1 MCALVIW
8 LHSHQMVSL
17 LNHVHLQPLQAACEV
32 HADHDVIN
40 FLAFMHPRAVAER
53 DYKGDLI
60 IHSVLGQGVHDIP
73 KRTTIELLLSLNPE
87 SLHERSADGACPL
100 GVAFRAKQGP
110 KILEKI
116 ICIRIQQQITSFEI
130 GEWKDYILDAKDVS
144 RLSFELFPK
153 LFLTS
158 LTCAPLAYSEAGFIY
173 LMEYLMQDNRIEELT
188 LSVPPLNEPK
198 AIAFLRFLRLNSTIR
213 QLQLTRNHSQWTLG
227 NGIECILDGLHL
239 NNSIQHL
246 TMAGVFLFSSD
257 QLGCLI
263 SRAPETLV
271 LDDLLVEN
279 KWNWENSKEWGT
291 SKVKSLTIRNVK
303 MGGKC
308 LDKLLGAMPTL
319 YALRDLT
326 LDFSVPQDL
335 HDAEFLNG
343 RDVTPQIVALLE
355 KNRIRSLDI
364 KGLHVEIMSLTQALR
379 NNTSLRV
386 LHMDALWNE
395 LPMKVQCLVHILE
408 NENRS
413 LEDIKF
419 HCESEL
425 LGDDQQSELDEVED
439 TSIGNICQL
448 VEDPA
453 LTFYTER
460 NRCQRRQ
467 KLLNV
472 PIR

>member
-1 MCALVIW
+1 MVVCIGVWDL
-8 LHSHQMVSL
+8 VSL
-17 LNHVHLQPLQAACEV
+17 ILFYHVRLQPLQAACEV

-40 FLAFMHPRAVAER
+40 FLAFMHPEAVRER

-73 KRTTIELLLSLNPE
+73 KRTTIELLLKLYPK

-110 KILEKI
+110 KILENI
-116 ICIRIQQQITSFEI
+116 ISIRIQQQITSFEI

-144 RLSFELFPK
+144 RLSFEIFPK

-158 LTCAPLAYSEAGFIY
+158 LTCEPLAYSEAGFVY
-173 LMEYLMQDNRIEELT
+173 LMEYLMQDNRIEELS
-188 LSVPPLNEPK
+188 LSYPPLNEPK
-198 AIAFLRFLRLNSTIR
+198 IEAFLRFLNLNSTVR
-213 QLQLTRNHSQWTLG
+213 QLRLTRNASQWTLG
-227 NGIECILDGLHL
+227 NGVDSILEGLYL

-246 TMAGVFLFSSD
+246 TIAGVFLFSCD
-257 QLGCLI
+257 QLGSLI

-271 LDDLLVEN
+271 LDDILVEN
-279 KWNWENSKEWGT
+279 KWKRGNSVDWGT
-291 SKVKSLTIRNVK
+291 SKVKNLTIRNVK
-303 MGGKC
+303 LGGKC
-308 LDKLLGAMPTL
+308 LDRLLGTMPKL

-326 LDFSVPQDL
+326 LDFSIPQDF
-335 HDAEFLNG
+335 HDVEFLNG
-343 RDVTPQIVALLE
+343 RDITPQIVALLE
-355 KNRIRSLDI
+355 KNRIRSLNI
-364 KGLHVEIMSLTQALR
+364 RGLNIEIMSLTQALR
-379 NNTSLRV
+379 NNSSLRI

-395 LPMKVQCLVHILE
+395 LPMQVQCLVHILE
-408 NENRS
+408 NDNRS

-419 HCESEL
+419 YCESEL
-425 LGDDQQSELDEVED
+425 LDENKLGEVED
-439 TSIGNICQL
+439 ASIATICQL